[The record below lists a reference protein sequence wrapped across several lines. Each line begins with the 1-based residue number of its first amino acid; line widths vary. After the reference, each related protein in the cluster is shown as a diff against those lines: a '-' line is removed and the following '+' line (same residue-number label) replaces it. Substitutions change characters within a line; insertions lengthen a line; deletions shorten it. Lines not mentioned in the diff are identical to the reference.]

1 MPASDCSTGEQKAL
15 LVGLVLAQARVM
27 SGETGRVPLL
37 LLDEVAAHLDGT
49 RRAALIEVIEN
60 LGAQAWI
67 TGTDPAV
74 FQQIAFTGTHL
85 TFDGQLIKNA

>member
-1 MPASDCSTGEQKAL
+1 
-15 LVGLVLAQARVM
+15 
-27 SGETGRVPLL
+27 
-37 LLDEVAAHLDGT
+37 
-49 RRAALIEVIEN
+49 VIEN

-67 TGTDPAV
+67 TGTDPVV

>member
-1 MPASDCSTGEQKAL
+1 M
-15 LVGLVLAQARVM
+15 VLKNVKFDDL
-27 SGETGRVPLL
+27 SLENT
-37 LLDEVAAHLDGT
+37 
-49 RRAALIEVIEN
+49 LIEVIEN